1 MDLDAEFNRLR
12 SFVARAEPV
21 IAAYEASRGD
31 GMGVPSGFTAEQWA
45 ELSRIEDRL
54 GTFEIRLAPWEQGE
68 NSVPPIIQEL
78 AQRLIA
84 RIDQMDAKLAEVD
97 KLAGE
102 VVRLARMAADLAEVV
117 ENKAPLEP
125 LPRHGVVPGEANGAG
140 APQGAPSSE

>member
-1 MDLDAEFNRLR
+1 MDLDAEFTRLR
-12 SFVARAEPV
+12 SFIARAEPV

-31 GMGVPSGFTAEQWA
+31 GMGTPSGFTTEQWA
-45 ELSRIEDRL
+45 ELSRIEDLL
-54 GTFEIRLAPWEQGE
+54 GAMDVRLAPWEQGE

-84 RIDQMDAKLAEVD
+84 RTDAMEAKLAEVD

-102 VVRLARMAADLAEVV
+102 LARLSRLTADLAEIV

-125 LPRHGVVPGEANGAG
+125 LPRHGTAPGDPNITVPLGGAI
-140 APQGAPSSE
+140 PN